1 MVPAVAVASVG
12 MGGAGMAVA
21 VRTLALPLVGD
32 TIAGAR
38 RFVRSDDDNDGSAV
52 GFLALVATAAT
63 VFVVVVVV
71 R

>member
-1 MVPAVAVASVG
+1 MVPAVAAASV
-12 MGGAGMAVA
+12 GGAGMAAA

-52 GFLALVATAAT
+52 GLLALVATAAT
-63 VFVVVVVV
+63 VFAVVVVV